1 MRYLVTHKV
10 REECGAR
17 TIEIIF
23 GAFMDALIYVM
34 SEATNPNTY
43 DVTVCPIWD
52 AQQHVKA
59 AERKRA
65 A

>member
-10 REECGAR
+10 RELRVR
-17 TIEIIF
+17 TIEIVF
-23 GAFMDALIYVM
+23 DRFMDALIYVM
-34 SEATNPNTY
+34 SEATNPLTY

-59 AERKRA
+59 TERKRA